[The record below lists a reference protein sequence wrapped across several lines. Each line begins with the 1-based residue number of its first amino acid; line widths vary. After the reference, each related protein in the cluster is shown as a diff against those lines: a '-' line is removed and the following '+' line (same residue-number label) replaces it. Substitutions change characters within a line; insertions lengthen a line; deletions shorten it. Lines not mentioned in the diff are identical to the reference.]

1 MSLKVAIQMDPIG
14 PININADSTFR
25 IAEEAQ
31 SRGYSLFYYTPDKLA
46 YQEGKV
52 TARGWPLTVQRVQGN
67 HFTLGEEQEVDLST
81 FDVVWLRQDPPFDMG
96 YITTTHILDMIHP
109 KTLVVNDPFWVRN
122 YPEKLLVLNFPDL
135 TPPTMIARD
144 LETLKSF
151 RAKHGDVI
159 LKPLYGNGGAGVF
172 KLSKGDGNLA
182 SLHELFSGINR
193 EPLIMQKFLPDVAK
207 GDKRVILVD
216 GEPVGAINRV
226 PAKGETRSNMH
237 VGGLLFL
244 ARGSPLDLS
253 GAVSVI
259 VRHVAAWTAA
269 DDVRLSLQWNQ
280 AVDLAAWT
288 GTQETSA
295 QLPPDAEAVVDEAE
309 QQQRRR
315 QHQSRRRAAGSLR
328 VLTKFRELRSLTL
341 QALDEAQARTHQL
354 VLGAV
359 SSSEQSLMGTI
370 LACAACGLYASQRGR
385 WSRTD
390 WGLLEPC
397 TGGRKRTLTRERN
410 LDFLARGLF
419 PQRAERFRAWAVSTL
434 RSATA
439 AEVRLLLRL

>member
-31 SRGYSLFYYTPDKLA
+31 ARGHSLFYYTPDKLA

-67 HFTLGEEQEVDLST
+67 HFTLGAEQEVDLST

-193 EPLIMQKFLPDVAK
+193 EPLIMQKFLPDVSK

-226 PAKGETRSNMH
+226 PAEGETRSNMH
-237 VGGLLFL
+237 VGGRPEKVALTDRDREICAAIGPLLREKGQVFVGIDVIGNWL
-244 ARGSPLDLS
+244 TEINVTSPTGIQELERFD
-253 GAVSVI
+253 GTNI
-259 VRHVAAWTAA
+259 AAKIW
-269 DDVRLSLQWNQ
+269 
-280 AVDLAAWT
+280 
-288 GTQETSA
+288 
-295 QLPPDAEAVVDEAE
+295 EAIEA
-309 QQQRRR
+309 
-315 QHQSRRRAAGSLR
+315 RRA
-328 VLTKFRELRSLTL
+328 
-341 QALDEAQARTHQL
+341 
-354 VLGAV
+354 
-359 SSSEQSLMGTI
+359 
-370 LACAACGLYASQRGR
+370 
-385 WSRTD
+385 
-390 WGLLEPC
+390 
-397 TGGRKRTLTRERN
+397 
-410 LDFLARGLF
+410 
-419 PQRAERFRAWAVSTL
+419 
-434 RSATA
+434 
-439 AEVRLLLRL
+439 